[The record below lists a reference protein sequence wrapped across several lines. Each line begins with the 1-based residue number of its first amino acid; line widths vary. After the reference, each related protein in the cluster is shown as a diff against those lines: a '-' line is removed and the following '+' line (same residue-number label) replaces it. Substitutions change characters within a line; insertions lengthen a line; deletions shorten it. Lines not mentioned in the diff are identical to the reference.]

1 MSRCLQ
7 RLDGQASNEGNHTVT
22 LVIIAAAVG
31 ALILLLAI
39 MALSRS
45 RFADESERFRYVSDL
60 TSRWSRERQATDP
73 AVEQANAEPVD
84 TATPQADSLD
94 RR

>member
-1 MSRCLQ
+1 MRRYLQ
-7 RLDGQASNEGNHTVT
+7 RLNVQASNEGNHTVT

-60 TSRWSRERQATDP
+60 TSRWSRERQTTDP
-73 AVEQANAEPVD
+73 AAPRVDTESAD
-84 TATPQADSLD
+84 TATAQADSLD
-94 RR
+94 HR